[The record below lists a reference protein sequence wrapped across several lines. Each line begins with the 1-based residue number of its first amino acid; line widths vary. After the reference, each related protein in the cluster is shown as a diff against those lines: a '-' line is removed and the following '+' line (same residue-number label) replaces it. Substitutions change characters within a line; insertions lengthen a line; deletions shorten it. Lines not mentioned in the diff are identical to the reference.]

1 MSKGGRCKGWKLE
14 GGWRE
19 GWCWAEEAPGRGRVR
34 EPRQRSFSKSPTAR
48 GMHRGASLQRG
59 LCFSLKPGPP
69 APKIR
74 RATPLGS
81 VTSSAALTVRAY
93 VRGRSPAVA
102 SWGPHQRSG
111 SYKDGKRKESLTV
124 PTAPTLFQGAAEC
137 GGPGPRVSPQFG
149 LQVIVLSWGPL

>member
-19 GWCWAEEAPGRGRVR
+19 GWCWAGEEAPGRGRAR

-59 LCFSLKPGPP
+59 LCFSLKPGSP

-74 RATPLGS
+74 QATPLGS
-81 VTSSAALTVRAY
+81 VSSSAALTERAY
-93 VRGRSPAVA
+93 EKGWPHGDPIRGLGLMGREKKV
-102 SWGPHQRSG
+102 
-111 SYKDGKRKESLTV
+111 SLSLLLQ
-124 PTAPTLFQGAAEC
+124 PCFREQLRAEC
-137 GGPGPRVSPQFG
+137 LDRGSLPSLGYK
-149 LQVIVLSWGPL
+149 